1 MTSTPKGHELFHP
14 EEEADN
20 VKVEAGLTAIENR
33 FKDRIE
39 ALKQVSRERESA
51 ESVQLP
57 LWNEPKRG
65 TPNSFIRSALFAAIQ
80 SKDRIYIN
88 DQVLYSQDGITIKY
102 LGMQLN
108 QEDLSVWETLVH
120 LARQHPLGNQCS
132 FTAHGILKAL
142 GLPTGGKNHAIL
154 HTTIKRL
161 NACSVEITYEGKTY
175 FGSLIDGGIKDE
187 VTSHYTI
194 ELNRKLI
201 RLFGDSHWTAIDWQ
215 QRLKLR
221 RKPLAQALHAYFSS
235 HRHPHP
241 IKIATLQELTGSRN
255 AQAAG
260 FKRHCRAALEAL
272 VKIGFLQ
279 NYNIESDKVTV
290 DRAHKAPSHLLAEAR
305 S

>member
-1 MTSTPKGHELFHP
+1 MSKQQLKPSKRVQGIQERCLELA
-14 EEEADN
+14 E
-20 VKVEAGLTAIENR
+20 VT
-33 FKDRIE
+33 
-39 ALKQVSRERESA
+39 RERESA
-51 ESVQLP
+51 QVIQLP
-57 LWNEPKRG
+57 LWHEGQRG

-80 SKDRIYIN
+80 SKDRVYVN
-88 DQVLYSQDGITIKY
+88 DQVLCSQDGITVKY

-108 QEDLSVWETLVH
+108 QEDLTVWETLVH

-142 GLPTGGKNHAIL
+142 ELPTGGKNHAIL
-154 HTTIKRL
+154 HKTIKRL

-215 QRLKLR
+215 QRLQLR

-235 HRHPHP
+235 HREPHP
-241 IKIATLQELTGSRN
+241 IKLGTLQELTGSRN
-255 AQAAG
+255 TQAAG
-260 FKRHCRAALEAL
+260 FKRHCRAALDAL
-272 VKIGFLQ
+272 VKVSFLES
-279 NYNIESDKVTV
+279 YKIEGDKVSV
-290 DRAHKAPSHLLAEAR
+290 VRVHKASVHLLREAR